1 MAIIS
6 RARLSGYFANVPL
19 KQRIA
24 IGILLLVLVVFG
36 YWRLFLKG
44 TWEERSRARAE
55 LLRLKAEAEQTRRVA
70 AQRSLLE
77 QEVKLLEARLN
88 RAVLQLPEQKE
99 IPTLLTRVARLGREA
114 DLVVTLFKPGSPVA
128 KEFYT
133 EVPVQVKVTGT
144 YHNLGTLF
152 ERLGRMERIVN
163 VADLT
168 IRPEGKD
175 QKAGPTIQAEF
186 GLVTYTYT
194 GARGAKGSELAKT
207 GA

>member
-1 MAIIS
+1 MAAFP
-6 RARLSGYFANVPL
+6 RVDLSGYFANVPL

-24 IGILLLVLVVFG
+24 IAILLLILVALG
-36 YWRLFLKG
+36 YWRFFLKG
-44 TWEERSRARAE
+44 AWEERSQARVE

-70 AQRSLLE
+70 AQRTLLE

-88 RAVLQLPEQKE
+88 RAVLQLPEEKE
-99 IPTLLTRVARLGREA
+99 IPALLTRVARLGRET
-114 DLVVTLFKPGSPVA
+114 DLLVTLFKPGNPVA

-133 EVPVQVKVTGT
+133 EVPVQVKVIGT

-152 ERLGRMERIVN
+152 ERLGKMERIVN

-168 IRPEGKD
+168 IGPTGKD
-175 QKAGPTIQAEF
+175 KKAGATIQAEF

-194 GARGAKGSELAKT
+194 GTRGAKGSELVKT
-207 GA
+207 RT

>member
-1 MAIIS
+1 MAVFS
-6 RARLSGYFANVPL
+6 RAGLSEFIANVPL
-19 KQRIA
+19 KQRIVIA
-24 IGILLLVLVVFG
+24 VLLLVLVAFG
-36 YWRLFLKG
+36 YWQVFLKG
-44 TWEERSRARAE
+44 ALEERGRARAE
-55 LLRLKAEAEQTRRVA
+55 LLRLKAEAEQTRRIA
-70 AQRSLLE
+70 AQRPLLE

-99 IPTLLTRVARLGREA
+99 IPALLTRVAKLGREA
-114 DLVVTLFKPGSPVA
+114 DLVVTLFKPGNPVA

-152 ERLGRMERIVN
+152 ERLGMMERIVN

-175 QKAGPTIQAEF
+175 QKAGATIQAEF

-194 GARGAKGSELAKT
+194 GGRGAKGSELAKT
-207 GA
+207 GN